1 MTKHWIVFALLAATF
16 ALSACSSESDY
27 QRPRSTDQPQI
38 YANKP
43 PVGNMR
49 WD

>member
-1 MTKHWIVFALLAATF
+1 MTKLWIVLALLAGT
-16 ALSACSSESDY
+16 LVLQACSSESDY
-27 QRPRSTDQPQI
+27 QRPRSDDQPQI
-38 YANKP
+38 YANHP